1 MRRITLLPLTA
12 LCAIAVPG
20 VAHAT
25 TYCVAKPTCAAVPGN
40 AKAATLKAAID
51 AAGINPGQDRIELG
65 AGVFP
70 FPGTTP
76 KVESNNDIASISGI
90 GEGVTHLQPSGAQPA
105 LTVDHAGTVVSDLT
119 VDAPATMTGS
129 AIVIEAPGATAK
141 HVTVEGPATDGVGF
155 ALQGGGVLDAVTA
168 KLPTGVPG
176 PTAAYVF
183 GAGGGTIRSSSLTAT
198 FGLRV
203 NDPDKTTIRNL
214 RVRAL
219 VVGLALDQGP
229 IDIDGLVGELI
240 PGYVGGTMVS
250 ASSGA
255 NVTVTLRH
263 ATIANGNGTAVLA
276 EHYGGAGTSAI
287 VARDVL
293 VAGAGGHFVRK
304 ATAGTA
310 TIDVASSSYDP
321 TRVYGMAGLP
331 GPTDI
336 VAKDPGLVDAAGGDY
351 ALKPSSP
358 LVDRGEAVLPAGGA
372 DTDFAGAARTLDGNG
387 DGIARTDIGAY
398 EYAPPAPPAG
408 PAVDPGSDPAS
419 PGGAPAGLTPV
430 AGTGLAPGK
439 RIDRLTLTAVRQ
451 RLDGHG
457 RFTLR
462 AVCDAAGGCAGKVRL
477 TAKVGKR
484 QVVLGSVAVK
494 LADGAR
500 GTLRVTLSRSAR
512 RTLAARKTLKVSA
525 TATVH
530 AGSGKLLPA
539 TAAFAGMPA
548 KKAKH

>member
-12 LCAIAVPG
+12 LCAIAVPS

-25 TYCVAKPTCAAVPGN
+25 TYCVTKPTCAAVPGN

-65 AGVFP
+65 AGIFP
-70 FPGTTP
+70 FPGTAP
-76 KVESNNDIASISGI
+76 KVESNNDIASISGA
-90 GEGVTHLQPSGAQPA
+90 GEGVTRLQPSGAQPA
-105 LTVDHAGTVVSDLT
+105 LTVDHPGTIVSDLT

-129 AIVIEAPGATAK
+129 AIVIEAAGATAR

-155 ALQGGGVLDAVTA
+155 ALQGGGMLDGVTA

-176 PTAAYVF
+176 PLAAYVF
-183 GAGGGTIRSSSLTAT
+183 GAGGGTIRSSSFTST
-198 FGLRV
+198 FGLRI

-219 VVGLALDQGP
+219 VLGLELDQGP
-229 IDIDGLVGELI
+229 IDIDGFVGELI
-240 PGYVGGTMVS
+240 PGYVGGVMVS
-250 ASSGA
+250 ASTGA
-255 NVTVTLRH
+255 SVAVSLRH

-276 EHYGGAGTSAI
+276 EHYGGAGTTAI

-293 VAGAGGHFVRK
+293 VAGYGGHFVRK

-310 TIDVASSSYDP
+310 TIDVASSAYDP
-321 TRVYGMAGLP
+321 TRVYGMAAGLP
-331 GPTDI
+331 GPTD
-336 VAKDPGLVDAAGGDY
+336 VVVTNPGLVDAAGGNY

-358 LVDRGEAVLPAGGA
+358 LIDRGEAVLPAGGA
-372 DTDFAGAARTLDGNG
+372 DTDFAGAGRTLDGDG

-408 PAVDPGSDPAS
+408 PGSDPAA
-419 PGGAPAGLTPV
+419 PGPGAPAAPTPV
-430 AGTGLAPGK
+430 AGTGLAPGT

-462 AVCDAAGGCAGKVRL
+462 AVCDAAGGCAGKVAL

-484 QVVLGSVAVK
+484 KIALGSVTIK

-500 GTLRVTLSRSAR
+500 GSLRVTLSRSAR
-512 RTLAARKTLKVSA
+512 RTLTARKTLKVSA
-525 TATVH
+525 TATVR
-530 AGSGKLLPA
+530 AGSGKPLPA
-539 TAAFAGMPA
+539 AAAFTGMAA